1 MGVYF
6 LRKNSDS
13 NRITPFYL
21 YAGLLY
27 DSVAI
32 EGGIKTAWVA
42 AMPEIAKSTASL
54 RTLFPAGGYALYG
67 FSKMFAPLGISAA
80 FYATAKEKQEKRS
93 IRINDSGYFNSNVC
107 RDYRTN

>member
-1 MGVYF
+1 M
-6 LRKNSDS
+6 
-13 NRITPFYL
+13 
-21 YAGLLY
+21 Y

-67 FSKMFAPLGISAA
+67 FSKMFAPLGIKCGILCNS
-80 FYATAKEKQEKRS
+80 KRKQEKRS

>member
-1 MGVYF
+1 M
-6 LRKNSDS
+6 
-13 NRITPFYL
+13 PFM
-21 YAGLLY
+21 Y

-67 FSKMFAPLGISAA
+67 FSKMFLH
-80 FYATAKEKQEKRS
+80 
-93 IRINDSGYFNSNVC
+93 
-107 RDYRTN
+107 